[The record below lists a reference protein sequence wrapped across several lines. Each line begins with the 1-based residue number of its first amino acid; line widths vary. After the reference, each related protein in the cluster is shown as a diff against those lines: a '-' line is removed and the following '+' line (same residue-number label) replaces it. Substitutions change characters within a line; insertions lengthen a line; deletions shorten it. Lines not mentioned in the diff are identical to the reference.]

1 MKKLVLSFVAT
12 LFACSIAW
20 TQIIFSEIHYNA
32 NSLTQGDDADCEF
45 LELYNGYTNAI
56 DLSGWSFS
64 EGIGY
69 VFPNGTT
76 LASSGFLIVSRG
88 TGNCVDYDLSGSVH
102 IYTGALSNGGETIT
116 LNDICGNVITTVSF
130 TDDPDWAG
138 QGGGD
143 ADGGG
148 QSLQMT
154 NIGDDANP
162 ANWTDANLPNPSSGT
177 LPNGFLSYT
186 PNSCFSCD
194 EGISCLVITEI
205 MIDPCSG
212 AGGFWGNEGEGEFI
226 EIYNHC
232 GIPVDIS
239 GYQIKD
245 EFGSSGYI
253 VIPDGTTLDSGQ
265 YLVVGSQAITDSL
278 DKDGNHIIDNGTAL
292 VFGKDN
298 NTSEIDNTG
307 SEGITLNDCSG
318 NLIDSVAWTSAG
330 CMISND
336 GISAVLLSFDSINTN
351 IDTANWFA
359 SLAVADTISGGGTPG
374 EPNIGG
380 ACINAIALDIAPVC
394 IQDPEC
400 GATFTIS
407 FDYEFS
413 SVTTFDVYI
422 DSVFLD
428 TIGAYAIGAADS
440 IMAEITLLC
449 PVDFDTVKLELRP
462 IGAVRN
468 PCYAATEDIPVPEC
482 VEIILPVELIAFD
495 AKAIGCD
502 IRVNWQTA
510 TEENF
515 ERFELERSN
524 DGIWFE
530 KIVVAF
536 GEGGLIS
543 QQYQHFDRNALALNY
558 YRLKMVDLDG
568 SFEYSN
574 AILVT
579 TDCGKDSKFILYPNP
594 ISEGQDE
601 VTVKFFSPEVSP
613 QVRVTIQDIHGK
625 ILDNKVIDSAPGWNS
640 MQWDIA
646 DLPAG
651 VFFFTASGNG
661 SKQITQRLI
670 RIKE

>member
-1 MKKLVLSFVAT
+1 MKKLVLSLVIT
-12 LFACSIAW
+12 LFACSFAMS
-20 TQIIFSEIHYNA
+20 QIVFSEIHFNA
-32 NSLTQGDDADCEF
+32 SPVQGSEVDCEF

-64 EGIGY
+64 EGVGY
-69 VFPNGTT
+69 VFPNGTM
-76 LASSGFLIVSRG
+76 LASGEYLIVTRG
-88 TGNCVDYDLSGSVH
+88 TGNCNDYDLSSSVR
-102 IYTGALSNGGETIT
+102 IYTGALNNGGEAVT
-116 LNDICGNVITTVSF
+116 LNNICGNVVTTVTYS
-130 TDDPDWAG
+130 DSLNWAG
-138 QGGGD
+138 QGDGN

-148 QSLQMT
+148 QSLQLT
-154 NIGDDANP
+154 NITDDANP
-162 ANWTDANLPNPSSGT
+162 ANWTDADLPTPESGT
-177 LPNGFLSYT
+177 LPNGILSYT
-186 PNSCFSCD
+186 PDPCFSCD

-212 AGGFWGNEGEGEFI
+212 AGGFWANEGQGEFI

-232 GIPVDIS
+232 GIPVNIS

-245 EFGSSGYI
+245 EFGTSGYV

-278 DKDGNHIIDNGTAL
+278 DKDGNHIMDNGTAL
-292 VFGKDN
+292 VYGKDN
-298 NTSEIDNTG
+298 NASEIDNT
-307 SEGITLNDCSG
+307 SPEGITLNDCSG
-318 NLIDSVAWTSAG
+318 NLIDAVSWTSAG

-359 SLAVADTISGGGTPG
+359 SLAVADTISGGGSPG
-374 EPNIGG
+374 EPNKGG
-380 ACINAIALDIAPVC
+380 ACINAIAVDIAPVC
-394 IQDPEC
+394 NQDPEC

-413 SVTTFDVYI
+413 SVTTYDVYI

-428 TIGAYAIGAADS
+428 TIGPYAIGAADS
-440 IMAEITLLC
+440 VMAEITLPC

-482 VEIILPVELIAFD
+482 VDNPLPVELIAFD
-495 AKAIGCD
+495 AKAVGCD
-502 IRVNWQTA
+502 ILINWQTA
-510 TEENF
+510 IEENF
-515 ERFELERSN
+515 ERFELERSS
-524 DGIWFE
+524 DGIRFE
-530 KIVVAF
+530 TITVAF
-536 GEGGLIS
+536 GEGGLIN
-543 QQYQHFDRNALALNY
+543 QHYQHFDRNAITLNY
-558 YRLKMVDLDG
+558 YRLKMIDLDG
-568 SFEYSN
+568 SFNYST

-594 ISEGQDE
+594 ISEEQNE
-601 VTVKFFSPEVSP
+601 VTLKFFTPAASE
-613 QVRVTIQDIHGK
+613 QVAVTIQDIHGK
-625 ILDNKVIDSAPGWNS
+625 ILDSKIINTVPGWNS
-640 MQWDIA
+640 VQWNVR

-651 VFFFTASGNG
+651 VFFFTTRGNG

-670 RIKE
+670 RIRA